1 MCGQVNV
8 CEVVE
13 VLVGLGGII
22 ERGVVVAGC
31 ATECETEAEVWVGV
45 GHALINDDVEDGEGA
60 VWAILQ
66 PVRKHRR
73 GAIHL
78 TLVYAG
84 SGAYSTVREVLGDV
98 VDHALSVR
106 GPPRIILMKLAHRL
120 DTPLNVISDNLCNPV
135 GVLILRRLQILG
147 LPGPRVIPTGLLM
160 LAADVR

>member
-1 MCGQVNV
+1 MRGQLNV

-13 VLVGLGGII
+13 VLVSLGGII
-22 ERGVVVAGC
+22 EWSVVVAGR

-60 VWAILQ
+60 VWVIFQ

-84 SGAYSTVREVLGDV
+84 AGAYPTVGEVFGYV
-98 VDHALSVR
+98 VDHGLPVR
-106 GPPRIILMKLAHRL
+106 GPPRVILMKLGHW
-120 DTPLNVISDNLCNPV
+120 
-135 GVLILRRLQILG
+135 G
-147 LPGPRVIPTGLLM
+147 
-160 LAADVR
+160 

>member
-1 MCGQVNV
+1 MCGQINV

-13 VLVGLGGII
+13 VLIGLGGII
-22 ERGVVVAGC
+22 EWSVVVAGR

-60 VWAILQ
+60 VWVIFQ

-73 GAIHL
+73 DAIHL

-84 SGAYSTVREVLGDV
+84 AGAYPTVGEVFGYV

-106 GPPRIILMKLAHRL
+106 GPPRVILMKLGHW
-120 DTPLNVISDNLCNPV
+120 
-135 GVLILRRLQILG
+135 G
-147 LPGPRVIPTGLLM
+147 
-160 LAADVR
+160 